1 MRNVLA
7 LVLAVEA
14 EVAVGVRVVVV
25 GQEVQ
30 EVLVQEVETQLPQ
43 GITDKTLYVICQGH
57 DEGRRNHL

>member
-14 EVAVGVRVVVV
+14 EGAVGVRVVVV

-43 GITDKTLYVICQGH
+43 GITDKTLYVMVSP
-57 DEGRRNHL
+57 DLRF

>member
-14 EVAVGVRVVVV
+14 EVAVGVRVVGV

-43 GITDKTLYVICQGH
+43 GITDKTLYVMVSP
-57 DEGRRNHL
+57 DLRF